1 MNNLLNI
8 FSDCYTLNN
17 PQLWYAF
24 GAIALAWIIK
34 RFVSKRLA
42 RFFIKQ
48 WNRHSK
54 SRTINEQ
61 AFLTLIVR
69 PLEVVFLWLVIIIS
83 LEKLQLPDEIRSYK
97 LLGETSVT
105 GIFKILSLIVLIC
118 LIIWLLLRIIDY
130 VAMMLE
136 VRANETVS
144 QGDNQLIVFFKDF
157 FKVILVFTGLLLVLK
172 YAFNQHIGNL
182 LTGLSIV
189 GAAIALATRE
199 SLENLIASFVI
210 FFDKPFT
217 VGDFVKVQHVSGV
230 VERIGLRSTRIR
242 TDSKTFVTVPN
253 KQMADSIVDN
263 YSLRTHRRG
272 VINIEVDASSGYDKI
287 TELISRLKKMLEEQ
301 KGIESHSVYL
311 GEIRLSYCTI
321 PVEYFTGHVGIDE
334 YNDIKHEINF
344 KVIKILDD
352 LDIKLADQR
361 NQPSPP
367 AV

>member
-1 MNNLLNI
+1 MNSLLNI
-8 FSDCYTLNN
+8 FSDCYTLNS

-34 RFVSKRLA
+34 RFVSKRVA

-48 WNRHSK
+48 WNRHTK
-54 SRTINEQ
+54 NRTIDEQ
-61 AFLTLIVR
+61 AFLRLVVR

-83 LEKLQLPDEIRSYK
+83 LEKLQLPDEIRNYT
-97 LLGETSVT
+97 LLGQTTVIS
-105 GIFKILSLIVLIC
+105 IFKMLSLIVLIS
-118 LIIWLLLRIIDY
+118 LFIWLLLRIIDY

-157 FKVILVFTGLLLVLK
+157 LKVLLVFAGFLLILK

-217 VGDFVKVQHVSGV
+217 TGDFVKVQNVSGI

-242 TDSKTFVTVPN
+242 TDNKTFVTVPN

-272 VINIEVDASSGYDKI
+272 VINIEIDASAGHEKI
-287 TELISRLKKMLEEQ
+287 TGLIGQIKKMLEQQE
-301 KGIESHSVYL
+301 GIQSSSVYL
-311 GEIRLSYCTI
+311 SEIKQAQVTI
-321 PVEYFTGHVGIDE
+321 PIEYFTGHVSIDE
-334 YNDIKHEINF
+334 FNRLKHEINF
-344 KVIKILDD
+344 NVIHILDEME
-352 LDIKLADQR
+352 IRLADQR
-361 NQPSPP
+361 YPP
-367 AV
+367 PVGE

>member
-1 MNNLLNI
+1 MNSLLNI
-8 FSDCYTLNN
+8 FSECYTLNN
-17 PQLWYAF
+17 PQIWYAL
-24 GAIALAWIIK
+24 GAIALAWLIK

-42 RFFIKQ
+42 RFFIRQ
-48 WNRHSK
+48 WNKHSK

-61 AFLTLIVR
+61 AFLQLLVR
-69 PLEVVFLWLVIIIS
+69 PLEVVFLWLVVIIS
-83 LEKLQLPDEIRSYK
+83 LEKLQLPYEIKTYK
-97 LLGETSVT
+97 LLGETTVA
-105 GIFKILSLIVLIC
+105 GVFKILSLIVLIC

-157 FKVILVFTGLLLVLK
+157 FKVMLVFGGFLLILK

-217 VGDFVKVQHVSGV
+217 TGDFVKVQHVSGV

-272 VINIEVDASSGYDKI
+272 VIQLEVDAAVGHGKI
-287 TELISRLKKMLEEQ
+287 TELIGRLKKMLEEQ
-301 KGIESHSVYL
+301 EGIESSSVYL
-311 GEIRLSYCTI
+311 GEIRQSYCTI
-321 PVEYFTGHVGIDE
+321 PLEYFTGHIGMDE
-334 YNDIKHEINF
+334 FNDIKHEINF
-344 KVIKILDD
+344 KVIGILDE
-352 LDIKLADQR
+352 LEIKLADQR
-361 NQPSPP
+361 FQSPQMP
-367 AV
+367 V